1 MDVSRPYSAVVPSID
16 GDVLVALAGTTRAL
30 TGRQVAALARRG
42 SQKAVAATL
51 DRLVQ
56 QGLVLREPAGRAYL
70 HTLNRD
76 HLAWPIVARLA
87 RLRED
92 LVAALKTS
100 LGDWRPAPVHAS
112 LFGSAAR
119 GDGDTAS
126 DIDLLIV
133 RPDEVGADDESWRH
147 QVEVLADAVLD
158 WTGNHAGIVELSTTD
173 FAALRD
179 DAPPILAGLRE
190 DGIDLFGVPLRKAL
204 GSARP
209 RA

>member
-1 MDVSRPYSAVVPSID
+1 MDVARPYSAVVPSID
-16 GDVLVALAGTTRAL
+16 GDVLVALDSTTRPL

-42 SQKAVAATL
+42 SQRAVAATL
-51 DRLVQ
+51 DRLVE

-92 LVAALKTS
+92 LVEALERS
-100 LGDWRPAPVHAS
+100 FRDWRPAPVHAS

-119 GDGDTAS
+119 GDGDSAS
-126 DIDLLIV
+126 DIDLLVV
-133 RPDEVGADDESWRH
+133 RPDDVGDDDESWRH
-147 QVEVLADAVLD
+147 QVEVLASAVLD
-158 WTGNHAGIVELSTTD
+158 WTGNHAGLVELSATE

-179 DAPPILAGLRE
+179 DAPPILADLRE
-190 DGIDLFGVPLRKAL
+190 EGIDLFGVSLRKAL
-204 GSARP
+204 GPARP
-209 RA
+209 RR